1 MLLQFEQ
8 ASDLELMS
16 IDQLQYQFVLHQ
28 DERRNLLL
36 QKPLLFLQLISMG
49 EVRCRLF
56 SEQLKLR
63 QLAQ

>member
-16 IDQLQYQFVLHQ
+16 IDQLQYQFLPHQ

-36 QKPLLFLQLISMG
+36 RKPLLFLQLISMG
-49 EVRCRLF
+49 EVRYRLF
-56 SEQLKLR
+56 FEQLKLR
-63 QLAQ
+63 Q

>member
-28 DERRNLLL
+28 DERRNLL
-36 QKPLLFLQLISMG
+36 
-49 EVRCRLF
+49 
-56 SEQLKLR
+56 
-63 QLAQ
+63 